1 MNDME
6 LITRQEPG
14 LVEFYNFEDLKT
26 ILEAELVRYQNI
38 AYSEDDLKE
47 AMADQKKL
55 KDLRKAID
63 DKRKEIKKIYM
74 QPYEVVEAQTKE
86 LIALI
91 DAPLKAIGTYLDS
104 AKEAEKE
111 QKRQEIRAFYDR
123 EATPLGELA
132 DALFASPSFWNPKWD
147 LKSTKAKMWQDE
159 IRAKIAQAAADLSS
173 LQSAGGEHTPAL
185 IAKYL
190 ECQDMEQ
197 VHQFRE
203 SLTAAKEIST
213 TVEAADEQD
222 NVVGWQTMKI
232 HGTRRQMQMLRD
244 QLELMGMEFEILEDG
259 MPGAL
264 EELLVPNFDSFVA
277 FDIETSGTFGAAKGD
292 APAEITEIGA
302 VKVENGKVVSR
313 FSSLCN
319 PGRKITPI
327 ATKVTHITDAMVA
340 SEPPVDVVIRLFA
353 EFVGDSIL
361 VGHNIKSSDL
371 HYITTAANRAGVAFE
386 NQFFDTYLYAKTLK
400 EQQNWENVKLEY
412 LSKVFGIEQNEAH
425 RAWCDAEAN
434 VGVYFKL
441 KEL

>member
-1 MNDME
+1 MKDME

-47 AMADQKKL
+47 AKADQKKL

-91 DAPLKAIGTYLDS
+91 DAPLKAIGAYLDS

-123 EATPLGELA
+123 ESAPLGELA
-132 DALFASPSFWNPKWD
+132 DALFASPSFWNPKWE
-147 LKSTKAKMWQDE
+147 LKSAKAKMWQDE
-159 IRAKIAQAAADLSS
+159 IREKIAQAAADLSS

-244 QLELMGMEFEILEDG
+244 QLEITGMEFEILEDG
-259 MPGAL
+259 MPGKL
-264 EELLVPNFDSFVA
+264 EELNVPDFDSFVA

-292 APAEITEIGA
+292 APSEITEIGA
-302 VKVENGKVVSR
+302 VKVEKGKIISR
-313 FSSLCN
+313 FTSLCN

-327 ATKVTHITDAMVA
+327 ATRVTGITDAMVL

-386 NQFFDTYLYAKTLK
+386 NKFFDTYLYAKTLK
-400 EQQNWENVKLEY
+400 EQQGWENVKLEY
-412 LSKVFGIEQNEAH
+412 LSKVFGITQNEAH

>member
-1 MNDME
+1 MKDME
-6 LITRQEPG
+6 LITRQVPG

-132 DALFASPSFWNPKWD
+132 DALFASPSFWNPKWE

-159 IRAKIAQAAADLSS
+159 IREKIAQAAADLSS

-222 NVVGWQTMKI
+222 NVVGWQIMKI
-232 HGTRRQMQMLRD
+232 HGTRRQMQILRD
-244 QLELMGMEFEILEDG
+244 QMEIMGMEFEILEDG
-259 MPGAL
+259 MPGKL
-264 EELLVPNFDSFVA
+264 EELNVPDFDSFVA

-327 ATKVTHITDAMVA
+327 AMKVTHITNDMVCN
-340 SEPPVDVVIRLFA
+340 EPPVDVVIRQFA
-353 EFVGDSIL
+353 EFAEGYIL

-386 NQFFDTYLYAKTLK
+386 NKFFDTYLYAKTLK
-400 EQQNWENVKLEY
+400 EQQGWENVKLEY
-412 LSKVFGIEQNEAH
+412 LSKVFGITQNEAH